1 MKLLALVALLVLQ
14 PPRTLATLSTPDHTE
29 QRVSFSPSTIRERKA
44 FIDTCVGAGGIPVV
58 IAAPDWRSSGIDCAK
73 RLGE

>member
-1 MKLLALVALLVLQ
+1 MKTFALVALLVLQ
-14 PPRTLATLSTPDHTE
+14 PPRTLATLSTDHTE
-29 QRVSFSPSTIRERKA
+29 QRVSFSPTTIRERKA